1 METLEKKAAEML
13 QKSEVVVLTSI
24 NQEGYPRPV
33 PMSNIKSEGAT
44 TVWLAT
50 GKDSLKTKEFAANP
64 KAGLCFQEEGNSVV
78 LTGKVEIKARQQEM
92 WQEWFS
98 AHFSKGPTDPNY
110 VLLKFKGHHATIWI
124 DGHFVRRN
132 L

>member
-1 METLEKKAAEML
+1 MRNRRHHFH
-13 QKSEVVVLTSI
+13 Q
-24 NQEGYPRPV
+24 PRGISP
-33 PMSNIKSEGAT
+33 PRSNEQHQVGRGQ
-44 TVWLAT
+44 AT

-64 KAGLCFQEEGNSVV
+64 KAGLCFQEKGNSVV
-78 LTGKVEIKARQQEM
+78 LNGEVEIIEDEATKQEM

>member
-1 METLEKKAAEML
+1 MATLIEKAAEIL
-13 QKSEVVVLTSI
+13 ARCETVVITSI

-33 PMSNIKSEGAT
+33 PMSNI
-44 TVWLAT
+44 
-50 GKDSLKTKEFAANP
+50 
-64 KAGLCFQEEGNSVV
+64 
-78 LTGKVEIKARQQEM
+78 
-92 WQEWFS
+92 
-98 AHFSKGPTDPNY
+98 PNY

>member
-1 METLEKKAAEML
+1 
-13 QKSEVVVLTSI
+13 
-24 NQEGYPRPV
+24 
-33 PMSNIKSEGAT
+33 
-44 TVWLAT
+44 
-50 GKDSLKTKEFAANP
+50 
-64 KAGLCFQEEGNSVV
+64 
-78 LTGKVEIKARQQEM
+78 
-92 WQEWFS
+92 

>member
-1 METLEKKAAEML
+1 AESLGFRGQLTLDFPE
-13 QKSEVVVLTSI
+13 
-24 NQEGYPRPV
+24 
-33 PMSNIKSEGAT
+33 AT
-44 TVWLAT
+44 
-50 GKDSLKTKEFAANP
+50 K
-64 KAGLCFQEEGNSVV
+64 
-78 LTGKVEIKARQQEM
+78 QEM